1 MNITVCMRGR
11 RANCDDDDDNDI
23 TGVPLKKL
31 SQKKYSG
38 EKKLKNRKKNAFV
51 GPVVVG
57 A

>member
-1 MNITVCMRGR
+1 MRGR

-38 EKKLKNRKKNAFV
+38 EKKLKNRKKIAFV